1 MFMDIVNNDY
11 YIYCIIFKICFL
23 KKIIKGKWEMY
34 VCSKYYLLK
43 ILIILFY
50 I

>member
-1 MFMDIVNNDY
+1 MF
-11 YIYCIIFKICFL
+11 FKKI
-23 KKIIKGKWEMY
+23 IIKGKWEMY

-50 I
+50 IWFEVFIVCVVNLIFI